1 MLLVNMYL
9 KTPEMEK
16 LFDNLGK
23 MNSIHGRAMRIS
35 PETAR
40 TLSKCKAIRIL
51 NEKDLIDIMSKHKHG
66 KSNSLIYLSPNLS
79 FEKKGKKIFFNIY
92 K

>member
-1 MLLVNMYL
+1 
-9 KTPEMEK
+9 
-16 LFDNLGK
+16 
-23 MNSIHGRAMRIS
+23 MRIP

-40 TLSKCKAIRIL
+40 ALSKCKAIRIL
-51 NEKDLIDIMSKHKHG
+51 NKKDLIDIMSKHKHG

-79 FEKKGKKIFFNIY
+79 FEKKGKKIYFNIY